1 MKQPVFLTALLAL
14 VLAVPVGVQA
24 AQRDKGER
32 VDKAASSSL
41 SRQDKRFIDKA
52 MQDNNAELA
61 LAKVAL
67 EKAQNAEVKSFA
79 QRLLDDHTKAGSEL
93 EGIVSRLGY
102 TPPKKAQEKEPR
114 DAQKFAKMSGEKFDR
129 EFSKHMVKD
138 HEKAVK
144 LFKDQAQD
152 GQSQELWQ
160 FAQKTLPTLEEHL
173 RISKQLAGDSGER
186 RERKRKAS

>member
-32 VDKAASSSL
+32 ADKAASSSL